1 MSEWKESK
9 IREIINPVKYS
20 CVGGPFGSNLT
31 SKDYINTAGVPV
43 SRGNNLVLG
52 SRYFIDDD
60 FVFVSSEKAHSL
72 IQNTAYPGD
81 LILTQRGTIGQVA
94 LIPEKSK
101 YSKYILSQNQMKLSV
116 DPLKADIQFLC
127 YYFLSPIAQEIII
140 RNSIGSTIPGFNL
153 TQLRDFP
160 ISLPPLN
167 EQRKISLILGTL
179 DAKIDNLRRQN
190 ETLQEISRSIFKHW
204 FIDFEFPNAD
214 GKPYKSSGGAMV
226 RSDLG
231 NVPKGWQVGKLNDYL
246 SLIIDYRGKTPK
258 KLDCDWS
265 MEGIPALSAK
275 NIKNGKILVEQL
287 VHFADEALYQKWM
300 KDELQKGDILL
311 TSEAP
316 LGEVYYLASDSKYIL
331 SQRLFSLRTKKQFS
345 SAYLYFWLRSP
356 EGQNLINRRA
366 TGSTVQGIRQSE
378 LRNVEVIIPEGETL
392 ENASDLWMSILG
404 KIEAN
409 YQAINIITKTRD
421 ALLPKLISGQL
432 RVNE

>member
-1 MSEWKESK
+1 MMSEWKESR
-9 IREIINPVKYS
+9 IREVINPVKYS

-52 SRYFIDDD
+52 SRYFIDDN
-60 FVFVSSEKAHSL
+60 FVFVSDEKAHSL

-101 YSKYILSQNQMKLSV
+101 YSRYILSQNQMKLSV

-127 YYFLSPIAQEIII
+127 YYFLSPTAQEIII

-179 DAKIDNLRRQN
+179 DRKINNLRQQN
-190 ETLQEISRSIFKHW
+190 ETLEEIARSIFKHW

-214 GKPYKSSGGAMV
+214 GKPYKSSGDAMV

-231 NVPKGWQVGKLNDYL
+231 DIPEGWRVGKLGDIVDVRDGTHDSPKQSHTGFHLITSKHLKKGGIDFDSAYLISQVDYTEINKR
-246 SLIIDYRGKTPK
+246 SKVDTY
-258 KLDCDWS
+258 
-265 MEGIPALSAK
+265 
-275 NIKNGKILVEQL
+275 
-287 VHFADEALYQKWM
+287 
-300 KDELQKGDILL
+300 DILL
-311 TSEAP
+311 SMIGTVG
-316 LGEVYYLASDSKYIL
+316 L
-331 SQRLFSLRTKKQFS
+331 
-345 SAYLYFWLRSP
+345 LYFVFDD
-356 EGQNLINRRA
+356 NIDFAIKTLIYRIKSISVNNVFILLEHLKN
-366 TGSTVQGIRQSE
+366 SLLYYSE
-378 LRNVEVIIPEGETL
+378 LFLNYLCRYKIP
-392 ENASDLWMSILG
+392 
-404 KIEAN
+404 
-409 YQAINIITKTRD
+409 
-421 ALLPKLISGQL
+421 
-432 RVNE
+432 